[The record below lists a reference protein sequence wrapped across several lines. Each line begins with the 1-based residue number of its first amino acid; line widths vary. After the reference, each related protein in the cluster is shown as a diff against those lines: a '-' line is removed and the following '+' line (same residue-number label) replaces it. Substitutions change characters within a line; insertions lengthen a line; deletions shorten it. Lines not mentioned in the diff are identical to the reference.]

1 MLRAVVS
8 EAERWEV
15 SPETPVSRLPGRC
28 QETVETL
35 NSPPVGEEGGPA
47 ISFPAGGWVGGGRG
61 PCMETISDTGLSSAE
76 MTPLEGPL

>member
-47 ISFPAGGWVGGGRG
+47 RVAPGARALRSDESF
-61 PCMETISDTGLSSAE
+61 M
-76 MTPLEGPL
+76 